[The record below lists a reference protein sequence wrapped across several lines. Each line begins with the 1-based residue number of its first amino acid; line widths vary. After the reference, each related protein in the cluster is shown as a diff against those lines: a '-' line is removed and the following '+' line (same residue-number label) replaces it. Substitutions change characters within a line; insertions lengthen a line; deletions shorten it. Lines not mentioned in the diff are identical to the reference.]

1 MLKKIKYIIILGII
15 FCIAL
20 YTKSYARITSN
31 DPTVN
36 SGGTVTITISSQE
49 GVASGAINITSNSGL
64 TFNSVSGGIANGTRV
79 AFAKAE
85 NVTSSLVTYTF
96 TAPTVSEDKK
106 YTVVFQSEEMA
117 DADGNPIASSTA
129 TSTVTVKA
137 PAQTPTT
144 PPPSGGNTGSNSGGG
159 TSSGT
164 TTPTAPTF
172 TSVSKTVY
180 ATGDINLRA
189 SWSTSSAA
197 TTVPKGTELLL
208 TGTSTQTVNGYVW
221 YRVTYNGQIK
231 YVSKNLITET
241 KPEEEKKSSNANL
254 KTLSIEGVEL
264 TPEFSS
270 DVTAY
275 SVRLVNDEESL
286 KITAEPEDTNSTV
299 KIEGNEKLTLGENAI
314 LITVTAQDGST
325 KVYTITATK
334 DEKVALGLQSL
345 KINGKVINELT
356 VNKFEYKVE
365 FSGLDKLEIEAVANQ
380 EGATVEIL
388 GNENLAEGENTITII
403 VTSKDG
409 KETATYQ
416 IKANKLVTSN
426 QQENREL
433 NMKNILICALIA
445 LILIVVIVILIV
457 KYIKNKENSN
467 IDYVYTDNL
476 DDKKDEEI
484 ADEITPEV
492 ETEKE
497 EKKTTVDDLFAKEDD
512 DSDYKPRRRG
522 KHSK

>member
-1 MLKKIKYIIILGII
+1 MKKVKVNLLIILVLILTMVII
-15 FCIAL
+15 PCNVHAASFSASASTSL
-20 YTKSYARITSN
+20 QPGNTTKLSITTS
-31 DPTVN
+31 DCAGKFTV
-36 SGGTVTITISSQE
+36 SS
-49 GVASGAINITSNSGL
+49 SNSSVV
-64 TFNSVSGGIANGTRV
+64 SVS
-79 AFAKAE
+79 
-85 NVTSSLVTYTF
+85 
-96 TAPTVSEDKK
+96 
-106 YTVVFQSEEMA
+106 
-117 DADGNPIASSTA
+117 ASSTFVDGSTMTPEITLTANGEGTA
-129 TSTVTVKA
+129 TITVTASDVLDSSYNEITGSKTVNITVKA

-275 SVRLVNDEESL
+275 SVKLVNDEESL

-299 KIEGNEKLTLGENAI
+299 KIEGNDKLALGENAI

-409 KETATYQ
+409 EETATYQ

-467 IDYVYTDNL
+467 INYVYTDNL